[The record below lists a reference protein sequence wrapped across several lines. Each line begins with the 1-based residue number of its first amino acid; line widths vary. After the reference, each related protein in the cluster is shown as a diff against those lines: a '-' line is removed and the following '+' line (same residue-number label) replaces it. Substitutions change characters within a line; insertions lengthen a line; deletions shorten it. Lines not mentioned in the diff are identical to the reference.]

1 MIGTVCLAWH
11 PPGDQPVRRHL
22 LVAPLTLD
30 LDDDTGAMT
39 ATSDLSAGLTLE
51 TDMLDPGQIPQAFD
65 IHAVRQLVAEFADHP
80 MDAESVGHLGR
91 RIVHS
96 LGPDSSY
103 SDSLERPA
111 IGSTPM
117 GAFAPAII
125 LRRRSSRGLA
135 ETLRTIWSQLEQAT
149 EVPSGLLPLVD
160 PDFRAQVSP
169 DPTPGGIVS
178 VGREQFHAMPVNE
191 RQHQVIANVDSHA
204 QTMVQGPPGTG
215 KTHTAAALLTHLLA
229 QGKRVLVTAQTDR
242 ALKEV
247 RDKLPAA
254 IRSLAV
260 SVVGG
265 SRLDMAELKTA
276 VETISSAAAEHNETR
291 SERECASALAFID
304 ELSRERAQ
312 VFQQLRDSREKETT
326 ERTHRGYRGT
336 LAAIAQQL
344 QSQAATHGW
353 LLEYVTPSADSP
365 VPLRRDDALR
375 WLQLLQDQELKRD
388 AAEACTD
395 LVDLATVPSL
405 EIMAGLVDAER
416 LAAERREAL
425 VSARSHP
432 AFRAIT
438 SLPPSRRLQLQGRI
452 RDVARRADDLE
463 QRHEGWIPQ
472 ALRDIRSNRQST
484 WQNRAETIRRLV
496 SEATPLVAELAP
508 TSQISIRDG
517 ETAVHVHQAKGLLA
531 HLASGSTVKLTA
543 DGSPKIGVLTAKP
556 VKAAAS
562 LLASVKVTGLPP
574 TTAEQLQQF
583 IIWSEL
589 NDLLDALDRAWP
601 ADVVIPAEDTA
612 AERLQWHRTELDQL
626 TALLDLGVSLTALD
640 RELAG
645 AGLPHPDW
653 TTLDEIEAY
662 ALTVDAATAEDERD
676 SATAPLVDL
685 AARLGMFVAA
695 HQAAEAVTALR
706 DSVVRRDVASYRVHH
721 DRLRRLHQA
730 KEDLD
735 LRDGLGSAVRAAA
748 PQLCAA
754 VEAQPDNS
762 AWTER
767 IGHLTE
773 AWDWAAAGAW
783 VVAQEQVDV
792 NALQGRLDRI
802 EDRIRGQIERLAATR
817 AWQHAVSPERL
828 TGTARADLT
837 QYAQLV
843 RRLGRGTGKYAAA
856 QRQDIRAALSRCSSA
871 VPVWIMP
878 IYRIAEQLDVRE
890 SMFDVVVVDEASQA
904 GMESTFLQYLAPK
917 IVVIGDDKQVSPSA
931 VGVDRQ
937 QLRDLADH
945 YLRDD
950 RYKASWQDPERS
962 LFDEAKMRYGNLIT
976 LIEHR
981 RCVPEIIGFSNRI
994 AYEPEGIRLIP
1005 VRQYGSDRLE
1015 PVVPVARTRGLR
1027 SRHVW

>member
-1 MIGTVCLAWH
+1 MSDSALPALLDSPSPLIRARRLFEFLTRAQELRAPRVRDVGSYEYVLWLGNLPDHESVSHSSDTSQHGREVVTLARVQRSPAPTAPRDVAPWIASAVDQPNATPALTASRPSGTHGTRPPSDHDSAEVWLADHPEIEGSFQTWLPEWRRWAERERNELQLQEIYKELFNAYVKTTSRSDEYELVIGTVCLAWH
-11 PPGDQPVRRHL
+11 PAGDQPVRRHL

-51 TDMLDPGQIPQAFD
+51 ADMLDPGQIPQAFD

-80 MDAESVGHLGR
+80 MDAEAVGHLGR

-111 IGSTPM
+111 IGSKPM

-178 VGREQFHAMPVNE
+178 LGREQFHAMPVNE

-312 VFQQLRDSREKETT
+312 VFQQVRDSREKETT

-375 WLQLLQDQELKRD
+375 WLQLLQDQELRRD
-388 AAEACTD
+388 AAEACAD

-508 TSQISIRDG
+508 TSQISVRDG
-517 ETAVHVHQAKGLLA
+517 ETAGTFIK
-531 HLASGSTVKLTA
+531 
-543 DGSPKIGVLTAKP
+543 PGVC
-556 VKAAAS
+556 
-562 LLASVKVTGLPP
+562 LP
-574 TTAEQLQQF
+574 T
-583 IIWSEL
+583 WR
-589 NDLLDALDRAWP
+589 RA
-601 ADVVIPAEDTA
+601 
-612 AERLQWHRTELDQL
+612 RRQL
-626 TALLDLGVSLTALD
+626 TATAVRRSVSSLPSGQGSCF
-640 RELAG
+640 LAG
-645 AGLPHPDW
+645 VCQSH
-653 TTLDEIEAY
+653 
-662 ALTVDAATAEDERD
+662 
-676 SATAPLVDL
+676 
-685 AARLGMFVAA
+685 
-695 HQAAEAVTALR
+695 
-706 DSVVRRDVASYRVHH
+706 
-721 DRLRRLHQA
+721 
-730 KEDLD
+730 
-735 LRDGLGSAVRAAA
+735 
-748 PQLCAA
+748 
-754 VEAQPDNS
+754 
-762 AWTER
+762 
-767 IGHLTE
+767 
-773 AWDWAAAGAW
+773 
-783 VVAQEQVDV
+783 
-792 NALQGRLDRI
+792 
-802 EDRIRGQIERLAATR
+802 
-817 AWQHAVSPERL
+817 
-828 TGTARADLT
+828 
-837 QYAQLV
+837 
-843 RRLGRGTGKYAAA
+843 
-856 QRQDIRAALSRCSSA
+856 
-871 VPVWIMP
+871 
-878 IYRIAEQLDVRE
+878 RIAADH
-890 SMFDVVVVDEASQA
+890 
-904 GMESTFLQYLAPK
+904 
-917 IVVIGDDKQVSPSA
+917 
-931 VGVDRQ
+931 RQ
-937 QLRDLADH
+937 QLPTVHHLV
-945 YLRDD
+945 
-950 RYKASWQDPERS
+950 
-962 LFDEAKMRYGNLIT
+962 G
-976 LIEHR
+976 IE
-981 RCVPEIIGFSNRI
+981 
-994 AYEPEGIRLIP
+994 
-1005 VRQYGSDRLE
+1005 
-1015 PVVPVARTRGLR
+1015 
-1027 SRHVW
+1027 

>member
-1 MIGTVCLAWH
+1 M
-11 PPGDQPVRRHL
+11 
-22 LVAPLTLD
+22 
-30 LDDDTGAMT
+30 
-39 ATSDLSAGLTLE
+39 
-51 TDMLDPGQIPQAFD
+51 
-65 IHAVRQLVAEFADHP
+65 
-80 MDAESVGHLGR
+80 
-91 RIVHS
+91 
-96 LGPDSSY
+96 
-103 SDSLERPA
+103 
-111 IGSTPM
+111 
-117 GAFAPAII
+117 
-125 LRRRSSRGLA
+125 
-135 ETLRTIWSQLEQAT
+135 
-149 EVPSGLLPLVD
+149 
-160 PDFRAQVSP
+160 
-169 DPTPGGIVS
+169 
-178 VGREQFHAMPVNE
+178 
-191 RQHQVIANVDSHA
+191 
-204 QTMVQGPPGTG
+204 
-215 KTHTAAALLTHLLA
+215 
-229 QGKRVLVTAQTDR
+229 
-242 ALKEV
+242 
-247 RDKLPAA
+247 
-254 IRSLAV
+254 
-260 SVVGG
+260 
-265 SRLDMAELKTA
+265 
-276 VETISSAAAEHNETR
+276 
-291 SERECASALAFID
+291 
-304 ELSRERAQ
+304 
-312 VFQQLRDSREKETT
+312 
-326 ERTHRGYRGT
+326 
-336 LAAIAQQL
+336 
-344 QSQAATHGW
+344 
-353 LLEYVTPSADSP
+353 
-365 VPLRRDDALR
+365 
-375 WLQLLQDQELKRD
+375 
-388 AAEACTD
+388 
-395 LVDLATVPSL
+395 
-405 EIMAGLVDAER
+405 
-416 LAAERREAL
+416 
-425 VSARSHP
+425 
-432 AFRAIT
+432 
-438 SLPPSRRLQLQGRI
+438 
-452 RDVARRADDLE
+452 
-463 QRHEGWIPQ
+463 
-472 ALRDIRSNRQST
+472 
-484 WQNRAETIRRLV
+484 
-496 SEATPLVAELAP
+496 
-508 TSQISIRDG
+508 
-517 ETAVHVHQAKGLLA
+517 
-531 HLASGSTVKLTA
+531 
-543 DGSPKIGVLTAKP
+543 
-556 VKAAAS
+556 
-562 LLASVKVTGLPP
+562 
-574 TTAEQLQQF
+574 
-583 IIWSEL
+583 
-589 NDLLDALDRAWP
+589 
-601 ADVVIPAEDTA
+601 
-612 AERLQWHRTELDQL
+612 
-626 TALLDLGVSLTALD
+626 
-640 RELAG
+640 
-645 AGLPHPDW
+645 
-653 TTLDEIEAY
+653 DEIEAY

-695 HQAAEAVTALR
+695 RQAAQAVIALR

-730 KEDLD
+730 KKDLD

-767 IGHLTE
+767 VGHLTA

-817 AWQHAVSPERL
+817 AWRHAVSPERL

-1015 PVVPVARTRGLR
+1015 PVVPVHVPEGYEVGTSGNKYNDPERDAIVDRIEKCIADPRYDGLTFGVISLLGTGPSPPHSGAAARASAAGGVVSPRSSLRRR
-1027 SRHVW
+1027 SRLPGL